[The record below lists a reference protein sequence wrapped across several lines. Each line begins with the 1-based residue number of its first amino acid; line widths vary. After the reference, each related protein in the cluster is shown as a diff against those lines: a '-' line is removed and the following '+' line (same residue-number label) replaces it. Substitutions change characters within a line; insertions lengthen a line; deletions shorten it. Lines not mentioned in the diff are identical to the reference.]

1 MAQAHLTMPVV
12 AVIGAKG
19 GVGKT
24 TLAANLSTSLAEAG
38 HPVLAIDLD
47 PQNALRFHLALD
59 RTACEFGLAGALAG
73 RASSFATLPRADRMV
88 DKYCRGRPDFVASVC
103 LVNQVD
109 VGKRLNRDVLQA
121 LRHELGERLL
131 GLVHQDQALC
141 EALARATDVRRYA
154 PFSQAADD
162 FVQCARQVLRRLAP
176 TARPAEIRRP

>member
-73 RASSFATLPRADRMV
+73 RASSFAPLRSR
-88 DKYCRGRPDFVASVC
+88 CR
-103 LVNQVD
+103 
-109 VGKRLNRDVLQA
+109 
-121 LRHELGERLL
+121 
-131 GLVHQDQALC
+131 
-141 EALARATDVRRYA
+141 VRR
-154 PFSQAADD
+154 FSPSCCD
-162 FVQCARQVLRRLAP
+162 
-176 TARPAEIRRP
+176 RPA